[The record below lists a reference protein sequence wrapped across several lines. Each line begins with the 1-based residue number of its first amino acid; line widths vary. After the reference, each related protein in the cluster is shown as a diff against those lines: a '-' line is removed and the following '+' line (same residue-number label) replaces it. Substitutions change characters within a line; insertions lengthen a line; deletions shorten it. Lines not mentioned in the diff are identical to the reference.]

1 MKRYCSKLIF
11 LILYLIPATISNA
24 YGQIKPAQI
33 FTDHMV
39 LQRDMEIPV
48 WGFAKPGDVISVQIE
63 SHKTTTTTDSNGRWK
78 CKLPSMPAGGPY
90 KMSIQSI
97 SDAILISDVM
107 IGEVWFA
114 SGQSNM
120 EHNLGGWPWIPHSQI
135 KNYEQELKD
144 LDYPQI
150 RMFTVPKLASPVEMD
165 DLRGG
170 IWELP
175 TLNTLPSFSASAWF
189 FAKELT
195 KDLGVSVGIIH
206 SSWGGTAIAPWMDR
220 QALKTF
226 ENDISVPE
234 VPKSFNRDK
243 WVEDANTSWSSYIA
257 FRERISNSGL
267 DRVSFLSNS
276 SQSEAPWKVLKKITE
291 PDGTSSSWIWLK
303 KELHLSDSTNSME
316 WCLELGYL
324 NRQAHV
330 FLNGLEI
337 GYFLY
342 PKKAKIELPPNTL
355 KKGKNV
361 ILIRIAQPWGIPKVE
376 GNKFTLIS
384 NTDKK
389 KIDITNNWWIL
400 KPEVSPKPHGKLNI
414 GSATYLFN
422 GMVAPVIPYAIRGFL
437 WNQGESDAG
446 RSDFYKKA
454 FPALITEWRK
464 RWGKAD
470 IPFIF
475 VQSTNYQPSWSKP
488 EESWS
493 RASLRL
499 AQAEALTLPN
509 TSMVVSMDI
518 GDKYDVHPANKQ
530 DFGYRMAIQALS
542 KVYGKDIQSDGP
554 RYKSHFIQGNT
565 LIVNLEEVNGL
576 LSSTHNDSICGF
588 ELAGKEGEFYDAQAR
603 IHGDQIYIASK
614 KIESPIEVRY
624 AWSDNP
630 ECFIYD
636 SEELPL
642 APFSTVY

>member
-1 MKRYCSKLIF
+1 M
-11 LILYLIPATISNA
+11 IPATISNA

-243 WVEDANTSWSSYIA
+243 
-257 FRERISNSGL
+257 
-267 DRVSFLSNS
+267 
-276 SQSEAPWKVLKKITE
+276 
-291 PDGTSSSWIWLK
+291 
-303 KELHLSDSTNSME
+303 
-316 WCLELGYL
+316 
-324 NRQAHV
+324 
-330 FLNGLEI
+330 
-337 GYFLY
+337 
-342 PKKAKIELPPNTL
+342 
-355 KKGKNV
+355 
-361 ILIRIAQPWGIPKVE
+361 
-376 GNKFTLIS
+376 
-384 NTDKK
+384 
-389 KIDITNNWWIL
+389 
-400 KPEVSPKPHGKLNI
+400 
-414 GSATYLFN
+414 
-422 GMVAPVIPYAIRGFL
+422 
-437 WNQGESDAG
+437 
-446 RSDFYKKA
+446 
-454 FPALITEWRK
+454 
-464 RWGKAD
+464 
-470 IPFIF
+470 
-475 VQSTNYQPSWSKP
+475 
-488 EESWS
+488 
-493 RASLRL
+493 
-499 AQAEALTLPN
+499 
-509 TSMVVSMDI
+509 
-518 GDKYDVHPANKQ
+518 
-530 DFGYRMAIQALS
+530 
-542 KVYGKDIQSDGP
+542 
-554 RYKSHFIQGNT
+554 
-565 LIVNLEEVNGL
+565 
-576 LSSTHNDSICGF
+576 
-588 ELAGKEGEFYDAQAR
+588 
-603 IHGDQIYIASK
+603 
-614 KIESPIEVRY
+614 
-624 AWSDNP
+624 
-630 ECFIYD
+630 
-636 SEELPL
+636 
-642 APFSTVY
+642 

>member
-1 MKRYCSKLIF
+1 MKTFVFILCFFSLVGSKVCAQVRPARIF
-11 LILYLIPATISNA
+11 A
-24 YGQIKPAQI
+24 
-33 FTDHMV
+33 DHMV
-39 LQRDMEIPV
+39 LQRDREIPV
-48 WGFAKPGDVISVQIE
+48 WGFARPGEVISVKIN
-63 SHKTTTTTDSNGRWK
+63 SKKNTVTTDSIGRWM
-78 CKLPSMPAGGPY
+78 CKMPSMPAGGPY
-90 KMSIQSI
+90 ELSIQSL
-97 SDAILISDVM
+97 SDSIILHDVM

-120 EHNLGGWPWIPHSQI
+120 EHTLGGWPWIPYSQI

-144 LDYPQI
+144 IDYPQI

-175 TLNTLPSFSASAWF
+175 ALNTLPNFSASAWF

-195 KDLGVSVGIIH
+195 KALGVSVGIIH
-206 SSWGGTAIAPWMDR
+206 SSWGGTAIAPWMDS
-220 QALKTF
+220 QAFKTF
-226 ENDISVPE
+226 ENDITIPE
-234 VPKSFNRDK
+234 VPKSFNMDE
-243 WVEDANTSWSSYIA
+243 WVEDANTSWSSYVA

-267 DRVSFLSNS
+267 NRVSSLSNS
-276 SQSEAPWKVLKKITE
+276 SQSEAPWKVINKITAL
-291 PDGTSSSWIWLK
+291 DDISSNWIWLK
-303 KELHLSDSTNSME
+303 KELHLSDSSYSME

-342 PKKAKIELPPNTL
+342 PKKAKIELPPNAL

-361 ILIRIAQPWGIPKVE
+361 ILIRIAQPWGGAKVE
-376 GNKFTLIS
+376 GNEFALKS
-384 NTDKK
+384 NTEEK
-389 KIDITNNWWIL
+389 KIDIADNWGIL

-464 RWGKAD
+464 RWGIAD

-499 AQAEALTLPN
+499 AQAEALKLPN

-518 GDKYDVHPANKQ
+518 GDQYDVHPANKQ

-576 LSSTHNDSICGF
+576 LSSTNNDSICGF